1 MPDDRRAARR
11 TRTPGVHATYE
22 SAAGDPL
29 EAEVL
34 DLGRGGLFL
43 RATSP
48 IQVGKR
54 MSFEIREAGGAAT
67 GSVLGRVIW
76 VRAVDEGESR
86 PRGVGVKFIDV
97 DDDAMSAID
106 RLVEAGERADPGI
119 AKPTAPAREQTVL
132 GVGVPEPKL
141 PTTDAT
147 NDAAKVAPVLVVV
160 PAREATILGIGLGD
174 DVPTR
179 EVSIPIDLV
188 AKRPALDP
196 PVARAAITEEHEAE
210 ASLPAASS
218 PKRRRGRWVFVLLLL
233 AVAGGAGYKF
243 RDRVRAAWHE
253 WGFTLPVHMP

>member
-1 MPDDRRAARR
+1 MPHDRRATRR
-11 TRTPGVHATYE
+11 IRTPGVRATYE

-34 DLGRGGLFL
+34 DIGKGGLFL
-43 RATSP
+43 RATHP

-86 PRGVGVKFIDV
+86 PRGVGVKFIDAE
-97 DDDAMSAID
+97 DDAMSAID
-106 RLVEAGERADPGI
+106 RLIEAGERADRGI

-132 GVGVPEPKL
+132 GVGVPEPEE

-147 NDAAKVAPVLVVV
+147 KAAPILVVA
-160 PAREATILGIGLGD
+160 PAREATILGVGLGD

-196 PVARAAITEEHEAE
+196 PAARAPATDEHEAE
-210 ASLPAASS
+210 ASLPVASA
-218 PKRRRGRWVFVLLLL
+218 PKRRGGRWVFVLLVL

-243 RDRVRAAWHE
+243 RDRARAGWRQ
-253 WGFTLPVHMP
+253 WGFTLP

>member
-1 MPDDRRAARR
+1 
-11 TRTPGVHATYE
+11 
-22 SAAGDPL
+22 
-29 EAEVL
+29 
-34 DLGRGGLFL
+34 
-43 RATSP
+43 
-48 IQVGKR
+48 

-86 PRGVGVKFIDV
+86 PRGVGVKFIDA
-97 DDDAMSAID
+97 DEDAMSVID
-106 RLVEAGERADPGI
+106 RIVEAGERADRGI

-132 GVGVPEPKL
+132 GVGVPEPER
-141 PTTDAT
+141 PTK
-147 NDAAKVAPVLVVV
+147 AAPILVVA

-196 PVARAAITEEHEAE
+196 PAARAPATDEHEAE
-210 ASLPAASS
+210 ASLPVATA
-218 PKRRRGRWVFVLLLL
+218 PKRRGGRWVFVLLLL
-233 AVAGGAGYKF
+233 VLAGGASYTF
-243 RDRVRAAWHE
+243 RDRVRAGWRQ